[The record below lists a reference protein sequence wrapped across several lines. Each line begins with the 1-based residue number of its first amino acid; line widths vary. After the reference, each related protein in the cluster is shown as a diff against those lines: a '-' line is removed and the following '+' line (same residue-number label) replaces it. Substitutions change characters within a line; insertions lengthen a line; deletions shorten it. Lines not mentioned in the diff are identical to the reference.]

1 MTLQQL
7 KDKFNHWRNNKKSK
21 SEQVPQH
28 LWQEVF
34 ALEAQGCSISHIC
47 QHLSLSGAQVAKQ
60 RPYYVINESK
70 QNTGFIDITP
80 QMATTVN
87 HENKCEV
94 TLNLNDKTLNLNLPV
109 NQLAHILPELRGLL
123 Q

>member
-7 KDKFNHWRNNKKSK
+7 KDKFNHWRRNKKRK
-21 SEQVPQH
+21 SEQVPQY

>member
-7 KDKFNHWRNNKKSK
+7 KDKFNHWRHNKKCK
-21 SEQVPQH
+21 SEHIPQH
-28 LWQEVF
+28 LWQAVF

-60 RPYYVINESK
+60 RPYYAINEPK

-87 HENKCEV
+87 HNNKCEV